1 MRSISMA
8 VNGAYITKDNEN
20 AGVQGEANV
29 TQLDITFDESWD
41 GLAKKCT
48 WWDAKGENPV
58 ARTLTT
64 DLADLPDNPRAYTV
78 TIPGE
83 PLAEAG
89 MCTLVI
95 DGYAD
100 GKRARTV
107 SARFKVSQAPIAP
120 NPSEPTDPT
129 PSQAEQLQKQ
139 IDAIMEDI
147 ADAAAAADAK
157 EAAQASADAAAASQ
171 EAAAGS
177 ATAAAASA
185 GAAASSA
192 GAAASSAA
200 TAGQSA
206 QAAQEAQGKAEL
218 AQNAAEDARDAA
230 RGSASDAAAS
240 AELAGQYAVQ
250 AGQSASLAGQ
260 YAGQADQSAQA
271 ATDAAN
277 AAASAQQGA
286 EQARQAIE
294 NLGVEGET
302 LDPGQQVAVVKTV
315 GADGAV
321 TLTFKIPQG
330 AKGETGETGAQGET
344 GPQGVS
350 VTDAEVNQDGEL
362 TLTLSNQ
369 QTVNAGHVVGPQG
382 PQGGQGEPGS
392 SVASVQRTQGTGAAG
407 TTDTYTMYNEDG
419 EAVGTFQVYNG
430 TNGTGSGDFMADG
443 SVPMTG
449 ALQMGG
455 NRVTNV
461 GAPTAAT
468 DAVRK
473 QEFDTAVDLA
483 STAAQAAAD
492 ASMAV
497 EELEGSSPLAVKVT
511 GESSYTY
518 AANYTAY
525 KIYQEAQTGRPVFAS
540 LGGAQYSLIE
550 CAALSASTYEA
561 KFALVEDDK
570 QKTLSITSTQT
581 ENTAISTGEINMG
594 GGNYLP
600 LSGGTMQGDVNFSAG
615 EDPSM
620 SRGVKF
626 TVNMESAHL
635 HGLNEGSGTI
645 LEASDQMGDLVRFRF
660 ADPVASTDGATKGY
674 VDEAVS
680 GSGGG
685 DYLPLSGGTMT
696 GNIDMNGKQINNA
709 LTVSSA
715 SVFGAD
721 GYDLTL
727 WDSSDATSCI
737 ELKSGAID
745 FSASAQESYQ
755 LSIQSHLVDVKT
767 SGSELQINEDS
778 FNFFIGNRQSL
789 EINEDGLYL
798 QSRQLKD
805 VAVPTVST
813 DAATKGYV
821 DSAVANAGGGSSGAQ
836 IWRSEYAGTGTS
848 TVETN
853 GFGTGHIPD
862 EVFIFPV
869 DSSGADYF
877 RAVLRRDGASRSY
890 NFNGTCSSLYIMSFG
905 ANAISWDGPGGD
917 GSMNASGVTYEMI
930 GIKYSEIIN

>member
-1 MRSISMA
+1 MA
-8 VNGAYITKDNEN
+8 DKTIGSLPAAESVDDTSLLVMEQQGAAMK
-20 AGVQGEANV
+20 V
-29 TQLDITFDESWD
+29 TGALI
-41 GLAKKCT
+41 
-48 WWDAKGENPV
+48 KG
-58 ARTLTT
+58 
-64 DLADLPDNPRAYTV
+64 Y
-78 TIPGE
+78 
-83 PLAEAG
+83 
-89 MCTLVI
+89 
-95 DGYAD
+95 
-100 GKRARTV
+100 
-107 SARFKVSQAPIAP
+107 
-120 NPSEPTDPT
+120 
-129 PSQAEQLQKQ
+129 
-139 IDAIMEDI
+139 
-147 ADAAAAADAK
+147 AAAAVAGYVDDAK
-157 EAAQASADAAAASQ
+157 KAAETATKSSEEAVKASQ
-171 EAAAGS
+171 DAE
-177 ATAAAASA
+177 TASM
-185 GAAASSA
+185 
-192 GAAASSAA
+192 
-200 TAGQSA
+200 
-206 QAAQEAQGKAEL
+206 EAQ
-218 AQNAAEDARDAA
+218 N
-230 RGSASDAAAS
+230 
-240 AELAGQYAVQ
+240 
-250 AGQSASLAGQ
+250 
-260 YAGQADQSAQA
+260 
-271 ATDAAN
+271 
-277 AAASAQQGA
+277 AQQGA
-286 EQARQAIE
+286 EKARQAIE

-315 GADGAV
+315 GADGTV

-330 AKGETGETGAQGET
+330 AKGETGDTGDQGET

-350 VTDAEVNQDGEL
+350 VTDAEITEDGEL
-362 TLTLSNQ
+362 ILTLSNQ

-497 EELEGSSPLAVKVT
+497 EELEGSSPLAVKVV

-518 AANYTAY
+518 TANYTAY
-525 KIYQEAQTGRPVFAS
+525 KIYQEAQAGRPVFAS

-645 LEASDQMGDLVRFRF
+645 LEASDQMGELVRLRF

-674 VDEAVS
+674 VDGKAPLIVTVTETDGEYSADYTAYQIIQAVKAGTPVFAFYGIHQFPLVRYVDS
-680 GSGGG
+680 SGNYAYQAIFEYSYNGARLWIRMQSNSTENTSVMFGTSDPPAQNVSFTPGTTGLSADNVQDAIEELAGSGGG
-685 DYLPLSGGTMT
+685 SGGPKIWKMT
-696 GNIDMNGKQINNA
+696 YEGTGSNTVDMIGFGAGNIPDDIFIIPLGGSTWHMYA
-709 LTVSSA
+709 LLSNVEPSYA
-715 SVFGAD
+715 RGAD
-721 GYDLTL
+721 GDSVSINVQRIGANGIM
-727 WDSSDATSCI
+727 WDSSTAETAMNV
-737 ELKSGAID
+737 SGI
-745 FSASAQESYQ
+745 Y
-755 LSIQSHLVDVKT
+755 
-767 SGSELQINEDS
+767 
-778 FNFFIGNRQSL
+778 
-789 EINEDGLYL
+789 YL
-798 QSRQLKD
+798 
-805 VAVPTVST
+805 
-813 DAATKGYV
+813 
-821 DSAVANAGGGSSGAQ
+821 
-836 IWRSEYAGTGTS
+836 
-848 TVETN
+848 
-853 GFGTGHIPD
+853 
-862 EVFIFPV
+862 
-869 DSSGADYF
+869 
-877 RAVLRRDGASRSY
+877 
-890 NFNGTCSSLYIMSFG
+890 
-905 ANAISWDGPGGD
+905 
-917 GSMNASGVTYEMI
+917 MI
-930 GIKYSEIIN
+930 GIKYSPS

>member
-107 SARFKVSQAPIAP
+107 TARFRVAQAPIAP

-129 PSQAEQLQKQ
+129 PSQAEQLQEQ

-177 ATAAAASA
+177 AAAAAASA

-206 QAAQEAQGKAEL
+206 QAAQEAQSKAEL
-218 AQNAAEDARDAA
+218 AKNAAEDARDAA

-240 AELAGQYAVQ
+240 AELAGQYAGQ

-260 YAGQADQSAQA
+260 HASRADQSAQA

-286 EQARQAIE
+286 EKARQAIE

-525 KIYQEAQTGRPVFAS
+525 KIYQAAQTGRPVFAS
-540 LGGAQYSLIE
+540 LGGTQYPLIE
-550 CAALSASTYEA
+550 CVALSASTYEA

-645 LEASDQMGDLVRFRF
+645 LEASDQMGELVRFRF

-674 VDEAVS
+674 VDGKAPLIVTVTETDGEYSADYTAYQIIQAVKAGTPVFAFYGIHQFPLVRYVDS
-680 GSGGG
+680 SGNYAYQAIFEYSYNGARLWIRMQSNSTENTSVMFGTSDPPAQNVSFTPGTTGLSANNVQDAIEELAGSGGG
-685 DYLPLSGGTMT
+685 SGGGLETVEWSGT
-696 GNIDMNGKQINNA
+696 GADDNSIGPFSGQQQPKLLAVFCLNPSISDLSVAFISG
-709 LTVSSA
+709 SA
-715 SVFGAD
+715 SPVMTSFSRREQGQTEP
-721 GYDLTL
+721 GMSYTMYSSSSGSSYMLDLT
-727 WDSSDATSCI
+727 
-737 ELKSGAID
+737 G
-745 FSASAQESYQ
+745 SA
-755 LSIQSHLVDVKT
+755 
-767 SGSELQINEDS
+767 
-778 FNFFIGNRQSL
+778 
-789 EINEDGLYL
+789 
-798 QSRQLKD
+798 
-805 VAVPTVST
+805 
-813 DAATKGYV
+813 
-821 DSAVANAGGGSSGAQ
+821 
-836 IWRSEYAGTGTS
+836 
-848 TVETN
+848 
-853 GFGTGHIPD
+853 D
-862 EVFIFPV
+862 EVFNV
-869 DSSGADYF
+869 RGNDY
-877 RAVLRRDGASRSY
+877 
-890 NFNGTCSSLYIMSFG
+890 I
-905 ANAISWDGPGGD
+905 AIKL
-917 GSMNASGVTYEMI
+917 A
-930 GIKYSEIIN
+930 

>member
-29 TQLDITFDESWD
+29 TKLVITFDESWD

-89 MCTLVI
+89 LCTLVI

-330 AKGETGETGAQGET
+330 AKGETGETGAQGKT

-362 TLTLSNQ
+362 ILTLSNQ
-369 QTVNAGHVVGPQG
+369 QTVNAGHVVGPRG
-382 PQGGQGEPGS
+382 PQGGQGDPGS

-449 ALQMGG
+449 SIQFSGGDSVAIGKSDAAERFDILGEGTIPLQIQFDGHQINIDGSGIELINSSNEASISIKSDSIEMSAPGG
-455 NRVTNV
+455 GVKIDNIYPPETDSMPVPVWYLNQELEDKQGKLTGSEGQVV
-461 GAPTAAT
+461 G
-468 DAVRK
+468 
-473 QEFDTAVDLA
+473 F
-483 STAAQAAAD
+483 D
-492 ASMAV
+492 ASGNAIAQD
-497 EELEGSSPLAVKVT
+497 PP
-511 GESSYTY
+511 
-518 AANYTAY
+518 
-525 KIYQEAQTGRPVFAS
+525 QTGM
-540 LGGAQYSLIE
+540 
-550 CAALSASTYEA
+550 
-561 KFALVEDDK
+561 
-570 QKTLSITSTQT
+570 TQDQ
-581 ENTAISTGEINMG
+581 ADQR
-594 GGNYLP
+594 YLK

-635 HGLNEGSGTI
+635 HGLNEGSGTM
-645 LEASDQMGDLVRFRF
+645 LEASDQMGELVRLRF
-660 ADPVASTDGATKGY
+660 AYPVASTDGATKGY
-674 VDEAVS
+674 VDGKAPLIVTVTETDGEYSADCTAYEIYQASLAGRTVYARRDMTDQAPYTLWYALGNAAEMAS
-680 GSGGG
+680 APDSFLAKFYILDGRVTGGIINIGGNTTSNQLVKVLDNTTQAAAIKFTPGTTGLSADNVQDAIEEVMTAAPNNARPYANRYTLSSGGWSNQQ
-685 DYLPLSGGTMT
+685 YTMT
-696 GNIDMNGKQINNA
+696 VYGVNSDNTEQVVSISPDTEADWEAWVDAGVYCIGPNGVSNQLVFKCNAAPTANIA
-709 LTVSSA
+709 LVIAIQEMKVYA
-715 SVFGAD
+715 S
-721 GYDLTL
+721 
-727 WDSSDATSCI
+727 
-737 ELKSGAID
+737 
-745 FSASAQESYQ
+745 
-755 LSIQSHLVDVKT
+755 
-767 SGSELQINEDS
+767 
-778 FNFFIGNRQSL
+778 
-789 EINEDGLYL
+789 
-798 QSRQLKD
+798 
-805 VAVPTVST
+805 
-813 DAATKGYV
+813 
-821 DSAVANAGGGSSGAQ
+821 
-836 IWRSEYAGTGTS
+836 
-848 TVETN
+848 
-853 GFGTGHIPD
+853 
-862 EVFIFPV
+862 
-869 DSSGADYF
+869 
-877 RAVLRRDGASRSY
+877 
-890 NFNGTCSSLYIMSFG
+890 
-905 ANAISWDGPGGD
+905 
-917 GSMNASGVTYEMI
+917 
-930 GIKYSEIIN
+930 

>member
-107 SARFKVSQAPIAP
+107 TARFRVAQAPIAP

-129 PSQAEQLQKQ
+129 PSQAEQLQEQ

-157 EAAQASADAAAASQ
+157 EAAQASAEAAAASQ

-177 ATAAAASA
+177 AAAAAASA

-206 QAAQEAQGKAEL
+206 QAAQEAQSKAEL
-218 AQNAAEDARDAA
+218 AKNAAEDARDAA

-260 YAGQADQSAQA
+260 HASRADQSAQA

-286 EQARQAIE
+286 EKARQAIE

-315 GADGAV
+315 GADGTV

-330 AKGETGETGAQGET
+330 AKGETGETGAQGKT

-362 TLTLSNQ
+362 ILTLSNQ
-369 QTVNAGHVVGPQG
+369 QSVNAGHVVGPKG

-525 KIYQEAQTGRPVFAS
+525 KIYQAAQTGRPVFAS

-674 VDEAVS
+674 VDGKSPLIVTVSKTETGEWTADHTAYEIYQAYLSGIFVYAVTNETDAS
-680 GSGGG
+680 VAQGMYLMEYAACLDEENGTYSTRFWNVRGTSVRYFINIGGTKTENGIVRPLKSTTAATAITFEPGETGLTSTNVQDAIEEVMTAAPNNARPYANRYTLSSGGWSNQQ
-685 DYLPLSGGTMT
+685 YTMT
-696 GNIDMNGKQINNA
+696 VYGVNSDNTEQVVSISPDTEADWEAWVDAGVYCIGPNGVSNQLVFKCNAAPTANIA
-709 LTVSSA
+709 LVIAIQEMKVYA
-715 SVFGAD
+715 S
-721 GYDLTL
+721 
-727 WDSSDATSCI
+727 
-737 ELKSGAID
+737 
-745 FSASAQESYQ
+745 
-755 LSIQSHLVDVKT
+755 
-767 SGSELQINEDS
+767 
-778 FNFFIGNRQSL
+778 
-789 EINEDGLYL
+789 
-798 QSRQLKD
+798 
-805 VAVPTVST
+805 
-813 DAATKGYV
+813 
-821 DSAVANAGGGSSGAQ
+821 
-836 IWRSEYAGTGTS
+836 
-848 TVETN
+848 
-853 GFGTGHIPD
+853 
-862 EVFIFPV
+862 
-869 DSSGADYF
+869 
-877 RAVLRRDGASRSY
+877 
-890 NFNGTCSSLYIMSFG
+890 
-905 ANAISWDGPGGD
+905 
-917 GSMNASGVTYEMI
+917 
-930 GIKYSEIIN
+930 

>member
-89 MCTLVI
+89 LCTLVI

-107 SARFKVSQAPIAP
+107 TARFRVAQAPIAP

-129 PSQAEQLQKQ
+129 PSQAEQLQDQ

-177 ATAAAASA
+177 AAAAAASA

-206 QAAQEAQGKAEL
+206 QAAQDAQSKAEL
-218 AQNAAEDARDAA
+218 AKNAAEDARDAA

-240 AELAGQYAVQ
+240 AELAGQYAGQ

-260 YAGQADQSAQA
+260 HASRADQSAQA
-271 ATDAAN
+271 ATDAAD
-277 AAASAQQGA
+277 AAASARQGA
-286 EQARQAIE
+286 EKARQAIE
-294 NLGVEGET
+294 DLGVEGET

-315 GADGAV
+315 GEDGAV
-321 TLTFKIPQG
+321 TLTFRIPRG
-330 AKGETGETGAQGET
+330 ATGETGDTGPRGEA

-362 TLTLSNQ
+362 ILTLSSQ
-369 QTVNAGHVVGPQG
+369 QTVNAGYVVGPQG

-449 ALQMGG
+449 NIQFSGG
-455 NRVTNV
+455 DSVTIGKRDAAERFDISGEGTIPLRIQFDGHQINIDGSGIELINGSDEASISIRSDSIEILAPSNGVKIDNIYPPETDLMPVPVWYLNQELEDKQGKLTGSEGQVV
-461 GAPTAAT
+461 G
-468 DAVRK
+468 
-473 QEFDTAVDLA
+473 F
-483 STAAQAAAD
+483 D
-492 ASMAV
+492 ASGNAIAQD
-497 EELEGSSPLAVKVT
+497 PP
-511 GESSYTY
+511 
-518 AANYTAY
+518 
-525 KIYQEAQTGRPVFAS
+525 QTGM
-540 LGGAQYSLIE
+540 
-550 CAALSASTYEA
+550 
-561 KFALVEDDK
+561 
-570 QKTLSITSTQT
+570 TQDQ
-581 ENTAISTGEINMG
+581 ADQR
-594 GGNYLP
+594 YLK

-645 LEASDQMGDLVRFRF
+645 LEASDQMGELVRFRF

-715 SVFGAD
+715 SIFGAD

-737 ELKSGAID
+737 ELKSGVID

-755 LSIQSHLVDVKT
+755 LSIQPNLVDVKT

-778 FNFFIGNRQSL
+778 FNFFIGNRQAL

-805 VAVPTVST
+805 VSFPTVST

-821 DSAVANAGGGSSGAQ
+821 DNAVGVKYQSKIVFYTGDGDGEVDLTPTNPIKNIKLVIIVPLFFHTQNPYYLIVDINSNRFYSERPYMPNIGSS
-836 IWRSEYAGTGTS
+836 S
-848 TVETN
+848 V
-853 GFGTGHIPD
+853 
-862 EVFIFPV
+862 
-869 DSSGADYF
+869 SGNIQY
-877 RAVLRRDGASRSY
+877 
-890 NFNGTCSSLYIMSFG
+890 SSLGYLTINPTSEPKENPEMFMDSAG
-905 ANAISWDGPGGD
+905 KNYAAI
-917 GSMNASGVTYEMI
+917 VFYE
-930 GIKYSEIIN
+930 E